1 MTYSEIYDAV
11 ILRMRAFTGIE
22 QDRIYYPN
30 AQFQA
35 KDKDTSGAFK
45 PPASGLWCR
54 LNIAYAT
61 PFMAGMAD
69 RPHTRKPGMIVVQC
83 FAREQT
89 GIKGLNALADALE
102 AHFSYWSSGGLECIE
117 TGVVDA
123 DEFEGFRQYNVN
135 VRFRAG

>member
-1 MTYSEIYDAV
+1 
-11 ILRMRAFTGIE
+11 
-22 QDRIYYPN
+22 
-30 AQFQA
+30 
-35 KDKDTSGAFK
+35 
-45 PPASGLWCR
+45 
-54 LNIAYAT
+54 
-61 PFMAGMAD
+61 
-69 RPHTRKPGMIVVQC
+69 MIVVQC

-123 DEFEGFRQYNVN
+123 DELEGFRQYNVN